1 MSRKIAHYGES
12 DYSNVAVA
20 TLCKS
25 FTVVD
30 IFLQILREFRNNFV
44 KKNLSKAAPAGFL
57 LMRIKYFDL
66 KSPIKFA

>member
-30 IFLQILREFRNNFV
+30 IFF
-44 KKNLSKAAPAGFL
+44 
-57 LMRIKYFDL
+57 KYFENL
-66 KSPIKFA
+66 EIIS